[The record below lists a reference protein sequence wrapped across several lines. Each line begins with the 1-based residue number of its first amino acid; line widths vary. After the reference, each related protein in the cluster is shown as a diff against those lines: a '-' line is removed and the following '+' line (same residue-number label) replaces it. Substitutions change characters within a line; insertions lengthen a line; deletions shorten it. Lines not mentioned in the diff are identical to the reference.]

1 MASFGEALV
10 GAFNQTYGT
19 MNRSR
24 LQNAQADALE
34 LETRGQ
40 REHQRV
46 VTEEQQRRGLV
57 DQQGF
62 ATSASQMA
70 ARAGQSAAPIA
81 DSEPTAESPAPA
93 RRGNLGRAAAPP
105 PSPALAAASPTRGGV
120 GPAVT
125 ENDLPPAVPSNPAV
139 PPQPPAP
146 VAGPAAP
153 GAPGVSRPPAAPQAT
168 PDPGRPGAPGPM
180 PGAPAQTAPT
190 SANDGMPPG
199 QYDPN
204 SNLPTT
210 FKEGPTIQPPIPR
223 EAVEEASRLV
233 TARGDKP
240 VDAMVVAGAMA
251 PHAQRGP
258 GQRQAAEYAP
268 QLVQEIM
275 QTRGEGARG
284 PLTRQDWDGYLTSVT
299 LSAQR
304 NLSPRDQV
312 QQLAVVDRIR
322 QAGLQRFTAL
332 AVASAQAGD
341 MEGAARALNGASNFN
356 PDGYQ
361 DTFRATNGG
370 IEMVRRPEPGVNGRE
385 TRVTVPAAEVVR
397 YATAMLDP
405 SWSLNHFLNVARHE
419 ETVRHNQ
426 AGERLQAA
434 SIASAAADRRER
446 RTERREGEEADGALA
461 RARTR
466 MEDAQDALHEAQRA
480 GGDNPN
486 PEQRAA
492 IERARQAYTE
502 ARTARDQALSGRV
515 TQRGLLADNTIGNT
529 RGDDR
534 RSISESDRRRAG
546 QAPFTSDE
554 RREATDTEG
563 AFRDAHTSGRG
574 TARRLDLSADY
585 ALQRGRQVWAAN
597 RDMGYQQVLEGLR
610 DFRANPDNWQIGEG
624 SITNRQT
631 GLTLQVPRTRGS
643 APRSNPPPSDANAP
657 PARTDEGG
665 GSAPPARPAATTSN
679 LRDPGPARPGG
690 GTPEMREAESRA
702 GAYHTG
708 EGARSAADRR
718 AGNLATADG
727 RHRTAAQR
735 ALRDATE
742 DARALIQQNVPR
754 EQAIREALGVAAI
767 RRYGITRQQ
776 LEAALG
782 R

>member
-19 MNRSR
+19 MSRSR

-81 DSEPTAESPAPA
+81 DSEPPAESPAPA
-93 RRGNLGRAAAPP
+93 RRGNLGRAAAAPP
-105 PSPALAAASPTRGGV
+105 PSPALAAASPARGGV

-125 ENDLPPAVPSNPAV
+125 ENDLPPAVPSSPAV

-153 GAPGVSRPPAAPQAT
+153 G
-168 PDPGRPGAPGPM
+168 
-180 PGAPAQTAPT
+180 
-190 SANDGMPPG
+190 ANDGMPPG

-385 TRVTVPAAEVVR
+385 TRVAVPAAEVVR

-419 ETVRHNQ
+419 ETVRHNRV
-426 AGERLQAA
+426 GEGLQAA

-446 RTERREGEEADGALA
+446 RTERREGEEADGSLA

-502 ARTARDQALSGRV
+502 ARAARDQALSGRV

-546 QAPFTSDE
+546 QAP
-554 RREATDTEG
+554 
-563 AFRDAHTSGRG
+563 
-574 TARRLDLSADY
+574 LSADEGRRFDAAREAFEMAPESRTGSSRSSTATDAARFATAHAMATFQANRTQDPRTVLDTLRDAANVSGRAPGWAVDPERRQIRSPNGVVLTLPQSTY
-585 ALQRGRQVWAAN
+585 EAIEQRLRGRSGGGGGAGGGGA
-597 RDMGYQQVLEGLR
+597 GG
-610 DFRANPDNWQIGEG
+610 
-624 SITNRQT
+624 
-631 GLTLQVPRTRGS
+631 
-643 APRSNPPPSDANAP
+643 RSSDP
-657 PARTDEGG
+657 PARTGAGAPGSLSGARSTTPPPDESPAGNLQQAAP
-665 GSAPPARPAATTSN
+665 GSAPDPRTRARTREPVVSVQQRTPTQALESAAEFAATE
-679 LRDPGPARPGG
+679 RG
-690 GTPEMREAESRA
+690 
-702 GAYHTG
+702 
-708 EGARSAADRR
+708 RR
-718 AGNLATADG
+718 LGLA
-727 RHRTAAQR
+727 
-735 ALRDATE
+735 
-742 DARALIQQNVPR
+742 
-754 EQAIREALGVAAI
+754 GVAA
-767 RRYGITRQQ
+767 RFGVSEQALRTRLQN
-776 LEAALG
+776 
-782 R
+782 